1 MADAYG
7 TLIFSCSV
15 DAKFNR
21 KKIVEILN
29 KFSWENWGGKW
40 ITQGNNIYYDG
51 NTIQYPTVY
60 PVQIT
65 SLILLIDGVK
75 TKIHPSELT
84 EENEEFEYDNEVEAV
99 PLEDLRNVIAG
110 FIKNGWIEIACIA
123 NEKVRYIYLEE
134 LRIYSDGRAY
144 RKKSFIGNNNAYSNY
159 RDEEF
164 LPNKLAHKTEVS

>member
-21 KKIVEILN
+21 KKIIETLN
-29 KFSWENWGGKW
+29 KFDWENWGGKW
-40 ITQGNNIYYDG
+40 ISEENNIYYDG

-60 PVQIT
+60 PVKIT

-84 EENEEFEYDNEVEAV
+84 EENEEFEYYNEVDKC
-99 PLEDLRNVIAG
+99 L
-110 FIKNGWIEIACIA
+110 FII
-123 NEKVRYIYLEE
+123 
-134 LRIYSDGRAY
+134 
-144 RKKSFIGNNNAYSNY
+144 KS
-159 RDEEF
+159 
-164 LPNKLAHKTEVS
+164 

>member
-1 MADAYG
+1 MAEAYG
-7 TLIFSCSV
+7 KLIFSCSK
-15 DAKFNR
+15 DAKFNGE
-21 KKIVEILN
+21 KLIESLN
-29 KFSWENWGGKW
+29 KFTWENEGGQW
-40 ITQGNNIYYDG
+40 ITNSNNIYYDG

-60 PVQIT
+60 PLYTKFV
-65 SLILLIDGVK
+65 ILLINGVE

-84 EENEEFEYDNEVEAV
+84 EEQKEFFYDLESESV
-99 PLEDLRNVIAG
+99 PLQDLTDSVAG
-110 FIKNGWIEIACIA
+110 HIENGWIEIACIA

-144 RKKSFIGNNNAYSNY
+144 RKNSFIGNNNAYSNY

>member
-7 TLIFSCSV
+7 KLIFSCSK
-15 DAKFNR
+15 DAKFNSE
-21 KKIVEILN
+21 KLVDTLN
-29 KFSWENWGGKW
+29 KFVWENSDGKW
-40 ITQGNNIYYDG
+40 ISEGDDIYYEG

-60 PVQIT
+60 PLY
-65 SLILLIDGVK
+65 SKFLIRLINGVE
-75 TKIHPSELT
+75 TKIYPSELT
-84 EENEEFEYDNEVEAV
+84 EENKEFEYDNEVEFV
-99 PLEDLRNVIAG
+99 PLEDLRNAIVG
-110 FIKNGWIEIACIA
+110 HIKNGWIEIACIA

>member
-21 KKIVEILN
+21 KKIVETLN

-40 ITQGNNIYYDG
+40 ISEGNKIYYDG

-60 PVQIT
+60 PVQT
-65 SLILLIDGVK
+65 SSLILLIDGVK
-75 TKIHPSELT
+75 TKIHPSEIT
-84 EENEEFEYDNEVEAV
+84 EENEQFTYDTETEDV
-99 PLEDLRNVIAG
+99 PLENLRNAIG
-110 FIKNGWIEIACIA
+110 GIIKNGWIEIACIG
-123 NEKVRYIYLEE
+123 NEKKRYIYLEE

-144 RKKSFIGNNNAYSNY
+144 RKKSFIGSNNAYSNT

>member
-21 KKIVEILN
+21 EEIVQKLN
-29 KFSWENWGGKW
+29 KFSWNKWGGKW
-40 ITQGNNIYYDG
+40 ISEGNNIYYDG
-51 NTIQYPTVY
+51 NTIQYPTVH

-99 PLEDLRNVIAG
+99 PLEDLRNVIVG